1 MTIDLH
7 YEIQGTGEAIALIH
21 SGGAD
26 LRDWQFI
33 APQLAKKYQVIT
45 FDGRGAGQS
54 PPPVEA
60 ANYVEDLT
68 RLLDHIGIEKVT
80 LVGHSIG
87 GQIAT
92 DFALTYPQRVS
103 KLVLVAPGLSGYQF
117 SKEMEQWYAQIM
129 ATAPDVEKMVKLMLD
144 GPIYSTIMDSPQSE
158 LMYEMTKHN
167 TQRYFDWKSFEQV
180 WPQPPAI
187 ARLHELQAKTLFI
200 IGTKDSKDLFR
211 IAELFKQVPD
221 IRFAEIDGADHMPTL
236 THSAEV
242 YSLIGHFLSE

>member
-7 YEIQGTGEAIALIH
+7 YEIQGTGKAIALIH

-54 PPPVEA
+54 PPPMEP

-68 RLLDHIGIEKVT
+68 RLLDHIGINKAA

-103 KLVLVAPGLSGYQF
+103 ELVLVAPGLSGNRF
-117 SKEMEQWYAQIM
+117 SPEMEQWYAQVM
-129 ATAPDVEKMVKLMLD
+129 AVAPDVEKMVKLMLD
-144 GPIYSTIMDSPQSE
+144 GSIYSTIMNSPQSE

-167 TQRYFDWKSFEQV
+167 TQRYFDWKSSEQI

-200 IGTKDSKDLFR
+200 IGNKDSDDLFR
-211 IAELFKQVPD
+211 IAELFKQVPN

-236 THSAEV
+236 THPAEV
-242 YSLIGHFLSE
+242 YSLISHFLSE

>member
-1 MTIDLH
+1 MTTDLY

-26 LRDWQFI
+26 LRDWQLI
-33 APQLAKKYQVIT
+33 APLLAKNYQAIA
-45 FDGRGAGQS
+45 FDGRGAGKS
-54 PPPVEA
+54 PAPLEP

-68 RLLDHIGIEKVT
+68 KLLDHIGIDKAT

-117 SKEMEQWYAQIM
+117 SPEMEQWYAQVM
-129 ATAPDVEKMVKLMLD
+129 TAAPDVERMVKLMLD
-144 GPIYSTIMDSPQSE
+144 GCIYSTIMNSPQSE

-167 TQRYFDWKSFEQV
+167 TQRYFDWKSSEQV

-200 IGTKDSKDLFR
+200 IGTKDSNDIFR
-211 IAELFKQVPD
+211 IAELFQQVPD
-221 IRFAEIDGADHMPTL
+221 IHFAKIDGADHMPTL

-242 YSLIGHFLSE
+242 YNLICDFLNK